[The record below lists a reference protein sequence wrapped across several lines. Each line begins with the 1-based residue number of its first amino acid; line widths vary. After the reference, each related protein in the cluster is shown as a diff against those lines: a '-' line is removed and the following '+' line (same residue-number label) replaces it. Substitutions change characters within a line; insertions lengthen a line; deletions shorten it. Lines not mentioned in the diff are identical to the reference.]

1 MGNVISGMSVSLDGY
16 IAGPGDDL
24 SRLHRWLFEGSDEA
38 NALLGEFVEGIGAVV
53 MGKRMYTVAEKLGA
67 FEDDSFTPPH
77 FVLTH
82 ETPATVPQNGPPFTF
97 VNDGVEAAIAQAKAA
112 AGDKNTVVM
121 GGANLFQQCLNAGLL
136 DEVQVQLI
144 PVVLGDGIR
153 WFENVTPGI
162 ELEKIKLTEIPGA
175 TFIDYRVVK

>member
-1 MGNVISGMSVSLDGY
+1 MGKVISGMSVSLDGY
-16 IAGPGDDL
+16 IAAPGDDL

-38 NALLGEFVEGIGAVV
+38 NTLLGEFVEGIGSVV
-53 MGKRMYTVAEKLGA
+53 MGKRMFTVAEKLGA

-77 FVLTH
+77 FVVTH
-82 ETPATVPQNGPPFTF
+82 EAPATVPPNGLPFTF
-97 VNDGVEAAIAQAKAA
+97 VDGVEAAITQAKAA

-121 GGANLFQQCLNAGLL
+121 GGASLFQQCLNAGLL

-162 ELEKIKLTEIPGA
+162 EFEKVKLTEIPGA
-175 TFIDYRVVK
+175 TFIDYRVVNS